1 MGKGMLNVSSFPPFL
16 VDAGGNTMENEKCFT
31 CVACRY
37 TFVSDKEV
45 ERCPDCGKLQVRAA
59 TQDEVDA
66 YIRVRKEI
74 AQEENKQ
81 K

>member
-1 MGKGMLNVSSFPPFL
+1 MG
-16 VDAGGNTMENEKCFT
+16 EKLCRYFT
-31 CVACRY
+31 CADCCY
-37 TFVSDKEV
+37 TFVSDEEV
-45 ERCPDCGKLQVRAA
+45 KRCPDCGKLKVRAA
-59 TQDEVDA
+59 TQDEVEA

>member
-1 MGKGMLNVSSFPPFL
+1 MV
-16 VDAGGNTMENEKCFT
+16 EKSCRYYT
-31 CVACRY
+31 CAACRY
-37 TFVSDKEV
+37 TFLTDNEA

-59 TQDEVDA
+59 TQDEVEA

-74 AQEENKQ
+74 AQEEENKQ

>member
-1 MGKGMLNVSSFPPFL
+1 MQK
-16 VDAGGNTMENEKCFT
+16 TEKRYFT
-31 CVACRY
+31 CTSCCY
-37 TFVSDKEV
+37 TFKSGLKP

-59 TQDEVDA
+59 TQDEVEA

-74 AQEENKQ
+74 SQEEEIKQ